1 MRQTLSEIKEQV
13 RKQIAVSDKLVYLEK
28 APNGKVIE
36 IHLLE
41 WHTDESLDTWKKQAE
56 LNKQEYQALVKAE
69 EAKKSEELTQR
80 FVSMSLALVE
90 AQKQLERLEMEIK
103 LIKGEITEEEYESFI
118 SGGEEE

>member
-56 LNKQEYQALVKAE
+56 LNKQEYQASVKAE
-69 EAKKSEELTQR
+69 EAKKSEENL
-80 FVSMSLALVE
+80 
-90 AQKQLERLEMEIK
+90 
-103 LIKGEITEEEYESFI
+103 
-118 SGGEEE
+118 GGI